1 MTCIVGIADGGIVYL
16 GGDSAS
22 STPDGESFLPTRPK
36 VFLIGE
42 IAIGVAGSGRVNQL
56 LRYKLPIPALIADP
70 ERYVAVDF
78 VDTLKALLKEDG
90 RKDDELMEDSF
101 LLIGLRG
108 RLFLIDSTFQV
119 SEMRCGYEA
128 IGSGAQIALG
138 SLYAT
143 NDDVTFGPRA
153 RLRMALNA
161 AQEHNAFVRG
171 PFTFVQ
177 TEREET
183 RE

>member
-1 MTCIVGIADGGIVYL
+1 MTCIVGIAENGVVYL

-42 IAIGVAGSGRVNQL
+42 MAIGVAGSGRVNNL
-56 LRYKLPIPALIADP
+56 IRHKLTIPPVTLDP
-70 ERYVAVDF
+70 ERYLAIDF
-78 VDTLKALLKEDG
+78 VDTLKSLLKDDG

-128 IGSGAQIALG
+128 IGSGAPIALG

-143 NDDVTFGPRA
+143 SWDGNPPLG
-153 RLRMALNA
+153 RLQMALNA
-161 AQEHNAFVRG
+161 AQEHNAFVRA
-171 PFTFVQ
+171 PFMFVQ
-177 TEREET
+177 TEREEMSK
-183 RE
+183 